1 MFCWH
6 STREASYSRKSGNF
20 RFRLSSVTWWVQARS
35 GLRTPAHQ
43 SNKQKPKQIFPDP
56 CSYFI
61 LSDRPQYVAQAGFSW
76 LCLCPVSL
84 MNFPSGEAIFCSNTE
99 ECSSVLV
106 LRFAARSLAFLA
118 CILFSTLTERIDLL
132 SWPWTYECYL
142 IKTFKVAMEINSGVW
157 IQEVSDSISASKIT
171 LQHENVVYLMKVEN
185 CKV

>member
-1 MFCWH
+1 MVSSSQIRSQNTSPPIKQTKTKTDLPRSLFLLYFEWQASICCPGWLLLTVFVSCVLDELSFC
-6 STREASYSRKSGNF
+6 
-20 RFRLSSVTWWVQARS
+20 
-35 GLRTPAHQ
+35 
-43 SNKQKPKQIFPDP
+43 
-56 CSYFI
+56 
-61 LSDRPQYVAQAGFSW
+61 
-76 LCLCPVSL
+76 
-84 MNFPSGEAIFCSNTE
+84 EAIFCSNTE

-106 LRFAARSLAFLA
+106 LRFAACSLAFLA